1 MERDLYEMEKRQS
14 NQQVP
19 FSFPKERRIFHTY
32 LLEDIITINS
42 CENAT
47 ITYTHS
53 SIPDTFCT
61 IDTRAMV
68 MTLLNTTYKIQ
79 YLNKIQLPFTE
90 IYIWEQY
97 ILIQSSPL
105 LKIHLQRYTP
115 LTTKTQLL
123 YLPIKQIVQN
133 YVPAYNNTFTNRYTF
148 QKITQIPYEQ
158 RPLFLTIAPTLFMS
172 IASLLTGSIIA
183 YQSYIQGNSFY
194 QLLPSLLL
202 PSTMLI
208 STLLIYPLSH
218 LYDKN
223 VKTKKQ
229 VEDINKEQEYI
240 QTYIA
245 SFQTFIQE
253 FLEYTDTYYPC
264 CSNLLHSI
272 IHHAIQ
278 PLHAKKDGISLR
290 LGMKK
295 NVFSI
300 QETKQEVLDLLQ
312 PLYDKPYPWIIQ
324 MQQYHHIAILD
335 NKNSIA
341 FLQYVLLQYAYY
353 YDYVLLI
360 GCSKPFLQDFQFVK
374 QLPNT
379 MHSKKRYIT
388 DDASTL
394 VSWCEMFK
402 NTTYLVCTIHMPIN
416 VDAVAHSISIVN
428 ENEQYHCDLTI
439 DLLHQSAFDHQTC
452 QQFDVIYDIQPMKN
466 INLFLFCLR
475 RNENRVGSYEND
487 FFSMHHIHD
496 IQPSTIY
503 EGWNKNSI
511 QNDLK
516 AILGVDEKQHP
527 MILDLQQTKDGP
539 HGLIA
544 GMTGSGKSELLLS
557 MITSIALRY
566 SFEDVQFALLDF
578 KGGGIGSVLQPLP
591 HVIGT
596 LSNLDTTHMQRAL
609 IAFEK
614 ECEQRQLLFQNMQAK
629 YNTPILDIQT
639 YRKYAKQDDQKI
651 ADLLIVVD
659 EFAELKRQQ
668 PEFLDQLISISRIG
682 RSLGMHLILS
692 TQKPSGIVSEEIWA
706 NCSFRIALKVAQEN
720 DSKEVLHT
728 NAAFYLRQAGEFIL
742 QTQSKNEKGLA
753 TYANAPCIPIED
765 DIQLIEADGS
775 QTYIS
780 LHQAKKQIEVIIS
793 AFKQMQKSLQ
803 PLWFSPLKQMLFTI
817 GMPKGVFAKV
827 DDFYQRKQ
835 YDISLFQN
843 RNIVFVCMDQHEKE
857 KLLHTLL
864 YTCMQSLQQEDALYV
879 IDDEMFGLQ
888 KIYEAYLP
896 MNALFSSSHQ
906 EKTENLF
913 KSLQQQTKYEKVLL
927 ITNTARFLQIHENN
941 GARLLD
947 VLENANLYHT
957 YVILCMST
965 YHTLSYSQQ
974 LRIHD
979 KYVLK
984 TDNIQEIQYVF
995 ETSEKLVA
1003 NDEESGICKKEHLL
1017 PFRYYFISFSNLLS
1031 SIPTF
1036 STTQKLHPILSMPQK
1051 IKRTHSTKEIQIG
1064 ISYTT
1069 YQWVTL
1075 AMHESLYVVSMY
1087 KHEWYA
1093 YYKAMEYYCKC
1104 STRSDE
1110 EDDSH
1115 LIFLSIDEYK
1125 QQHENYPVLYVGASF
1140 SMQYI
1145 WLSKIR
1151 SLNENEAILFTDYT
1165 NEKLKIL

>member
-19 FSFPKERRIFHTY
+19 FSSTQQRQIFHTY
-32 LLEDIITINS
+32 LIEDVITINAS
-42 CENAT
+42 PNAS
-47 ITYTHS
+47 ITYTLS
-53 SIPDTFCT
+53 SIPDSFCT

-68 MTLLNTTYKIQ
+68 MTILNTTYKIQ

-90 IYIWEQY
+90 IYIWERY
-97 ILIQSSPL
+97 ILIQNSPL
-105 LKIHLQRYTP
+105 LKVHLQRYTP
-115 LTTKTQLL
+115 LNVKEQVR

-133 YVPAYNNTFTNRYTF
+133 YVPAYNNTFTNKYTF
-148 QKITQIPYEQ
+148 QKVSQLTYEQ

-172 IASLLTGSIIA
+172 IASLLAGSIMA
-183 YQSYIQGNSFY
+183 YQAYLQGNSFY

-218 LYDKN
+218 VYDKN
-223 VKTKKQ
+223 VKKKKQ
-229 VEDINKEQEYI
+229 VEELNKEQEYI

-245 SFQTFIQE
+245 SFQAFIQDY
-253 FLEYTDTYYPC
+253 LIYTDTYYPC
-264 CSNLLHSI
+264 YANLLHSI
-272 IHHAIQ
+272 IHDAIQ

-290 LGMKK
+290 LGMKN

-300 QETKQEVLDLLQ
+300 QETRQEALNLLQ

-324 MQQYHHIAILD
+324 MHQYQHIVILD
-335 NKNSIA
+335 NENAIA
-341 FLQYVLLQYAYY
+341 FLQYLLLQYAYY

-360 GCSKPFLQDFQFVK
+360 GCSKQFLKDLQFVK

-379 MHSKKRYIT
+379 MQSKKRYIT

-394 VSWCEMFK
+394 LSWCEMLK
-402 NTTYLVCTIHMPIN
+402 NTTYLVCLIHMPIN
-416 VDAVAHSISIVN
+416 MDAIAHSIAIVD
-428 ENEQYHCDLTI
+428 ENAQYHCDLTI
-439 DLLHQSAFDHQTC
+439 DLLHQSAFDHLTC
-452 QQFDVIYDIQPMKN
+452 QQLDVVYDTQQIDN
-466 INLFLFCLR
+466 IDIFLFCLR
-475 RNENRVGSYEND
+475 RNEDRVGSYEND
-487 FFSMHHIHD
+487 FFSMHHIQD
-496 IQPSTIY
+496 MQLSTIY
-503 EGWNKNSI
+503 EEWKKHSI
-511 QNDLK
+511 QSDLK
-516 AILGVDEKQHP
+516 AILGIGEKQRP
-527 MILDLQQTKDGP
+527 IILDLQQTQDGP

-557 MITSIALRY
+557 MITSIALQY
-566 SFEDVQFALLDF
+566 SYEDVQFALLDF
-578 KGGGIGSVLQPLP
+578 KGGGIASVLQPLP

-596 LSNLDTTHMQRAL
+596 LSNLDITHMQRAL

-614 ECEQRQLLFQNMQAK
+614 ECEQRQLLFQKMQAK

-639 YRKYAKQDDQKI
+639 YRKYAQQHDQKI
-651 ADLLIVVD
+651 ADLLIIID

-706 NCSFRIALKVAQEN
+706 NCSFRISLKVAQES

-742 QTQSKNEKGLA
+742 QTQSRNEKGLA
-753 TYANAPCIPIED
+753 TYANAPCIPIDD
-765 DIQLIEADGS
+765 DIQLRGEDGS
-775 QTYIS
+775 QTYFS
-780 LHQAKKQIEVIIS
+780 LHHAKKQIEVIVS
-793 AFKQMQKSLQ
+793 TFKQMQKSLQ
-803 PLWFSPLKQMLFTI
+803 PLWFSPLQQMQFI
-817 GMPKGVFAKV
+817 HEMRKDVFAKV

-843 RNIVFVCMDQHEKE
+843 RNTVFVCADKHEKE
-857 KLLHTLL
+857 KLLYTLL

-879 IDDEMFGLQ
+879 IDDEMFDLQ

-896 MNALFSSSHQ
+896 MNALFSSTHQ

-913 KSLQQQTKYEKVLL
+913 KSLQQQTKYQKVLL
-927 ITNTARFLQIHENN
+927 ITNTARFLQIHDNN

-947 VLENANLYHT
+947 ILENANLYHT

-984 TDNIQEIQYVF
+984 TENIQEIQYVF
-995 ETSEKLVA
+995 ETSEKLVVK
-1003 NDEESGICKKEHLL
+1003 DEESGICKKEHLI
-1017 PFRYYFISFSNLLS
+1017 PFRYYFISFSDLLS

-1036 STTQKLHPILSMPQK
+1036 SISQKLHPILSMPQK

-1075 AMHESLYVVSMY
+1075 EMHESLYVVSMY

-1104 STRSDE
+1104 TKRSE
-1110 EDDSH
+1110 QEADSH
-1115 LIFLSIDEYK
+1115 FIFLSIDEYK
-1125 QQHENYPVLYVGASF
+1125 QQHENYPVLYVGSSF